1 MTLAQRITVTVKVQ
15 HKDPAHTAA
24 ELVAAFHSASAPL
37 KRNMVQNILMNL
49 ALENGYSVGHPDS
62 GLCLTI
68 KATVPEN
75 TPVMVNKGTLVTIIS
90 EQGDEILTRSAS
102 SSTDTTHAIEPEKTP
117 IATTSTITTTLPGLE
132 KAFQALL
139 EVVSY
144 PLLYPHHLQALHI
157 DCPKGVLLYGPPGV
171 GKTYL
176 VAMVAQYCRAR
187 MVTILGPEIL
197 GPYLGESEEKLRQKF
212 IQAQRMVAEDPSTP
226 VVVFIDELD
235 ALAPH
240 RTGAEAQASRVVA
253 QLLTL
258 MDGIAT
264 DQGRV
269 VVVAATNRPNA
280 IDPAL
285 RRPGRFDREIGVDVP
300 GPEARARILRSLTR
314 GMPLALIDQ
323 EVEQLAKM
331 TNGFVGA
338 DLEALCRESAL
349 HAVYRMTSTA
359 RTMMEGEGTMP
370 PQQRQQQQDA
380 VKVTMQDFQRAF
392 RNSSPSLQRGYG
404 VMVEPVQWSDIG
416 GLASV
421 KQQLQQAV
429 EWPMLYKDTFQRLG
443 LRAPRGIL
451 LYGPPGCSK
460 TTLVKAIA
468 TTSGASFL
476 SVNGAAL
483 YSSYV
488 GESEKIIRQ
497 TFHQARL
504 AAPSIIFLDE
514 LDTMVGKRQL
524 SAGGGGGGSS
534 GGDSV
539 QERVLSTMLNEMD
552 GVEQAS
558 GVLVVGATNR
568 QDLID
573 KALLRPGRFDRV
585 VYVPP
590 PDVEARLQIL
600 RIYTRGI
607 PLANDVDLEGLA
619 RRTEL
624 YTGADLQNVCR
635 EAAMLALR
643 QRVFL
648 KTVVP
653 EVATGVTAASAPAG
667 STAAQ
672 DPGTLTVVDDDDF
685 EQALRVVKPSL
696 TKTLLA
702 EYSSSGTR
710 AF

>member
-1 MTLAQRITVTVKVQ
+1 MALAQRVTITVQVQ
-15 HKDPAHTAA
+15 HKEAAHTAA
-24 ELVAAFHSASAPL
+24 ELVTAFHSASAPL
-37 KRNMVQNILMNL
+37 KRSIVQNILMNL
-49 ALENGYSVGHPDS
+49 AIEKGYSVGHPDS
-62 GLCLTI
+62 GLCLTVMSAI
-68 KATVPEN
+68 PEN
-75 TPVMVNKGTLVTIIS
+75 TPVVVNKGTLVSIIS
-90 EQGDEILTRSAS
+90 PQGDEILTKDAS
-102 SSTDTTHAIEPEKTP
+102 
-117 IATTSTITTTLPGLE
+117 TSTIEPAPAPVTTTLPGLE

-144 PLLYPHHLQALHI
+144 PLLYPHYLQALHI

-176 VAMVAQYCRAR
+176 VATVAQYCRAR

-212 IQAQRMVAEDPSTP
+212 LQAQRMVVEDPSTP
-226 VVVFIDELD
+226 VLIFIDELD
-235 ALAPH
+235 ALTPH
-240 RTGAEAQASRVVA
+240 RADAEAQASRVVA

-258 MDGIAT
+258 MDGIVT
-264 DQGRV
+264 DKEKGGRV

-285 RRPGRFDREIGVDVP
+285 RRPGRFDREVGVDVP
-300 GPEARARILRSLTR
+300 GPDARARILRSLTKE
-314 GMPLALIDQ
+314 MPLAVTD
-323 EVEQLAKM
+323 EEMEQLAKM

-349 HAVYRMTSTA
+349 HAVYRMTQATTTYGA
-359 RTMMEGEGTMP
+359 KEGAESRSP
-370 PQQRQQQQDA
+370 PHNA

-404 VMVEPVQWSDIG
+404 VMMEPVQWSDIG

-483 YSSYV
+483 YSSFV

-524 SAGGGGGGSS
+524 SSGGSGS
-534 GGDSV
+534 GGESV

-590 PDVEARLQIL
+590 PDLEARIQIL
-600 RIYTRGI
+600 KIYTRGI
-607 PLANDVDLEGLA
+607 PLASDVDLESLA
-619 RRTEL
+619 QRTEL

-648 KTVVP
+648 KAGP
-653 EVATGVTAASAPAG
+653 NATALTGTPA
-667 STAAQ
+667 Q
-672 DPGTLTVVDDDDF
+672 PGEPPLTVVEDDDF

-696 TKTLLA
+696 TKALLA